1 MFCSKGRLKCMF
13 SKMSKSE
20 KKTNSIRKGHTYL
33 KIQSGDF
40 HYFSNG
46 MSDFII
52 QRLAV
57 LAKMYI
63 RTKTQHWYRQSSF
76 YH

>member
-1 MFCSKGRLKCMF
+1 MP
-13 SKMSKSE
+13 KSE
-20 KKTNSIRKGHTYL
+20 KKTNSIKKGQTYL

-40 HYFSNG
+40 HLFPNG

-57 LAKMYI
+57 LAKMHK
-63 RTKTQHWYRQSSF
+63 RSTTQHRHRPSVF
-76 YH
+76 CHLLLKIIKFCIAV